1 MAMATY
7 AWLFLFQLNLV
18 ASLAPG
24 GCTFVENGEDFSLVL
39 KEDVNGETLSLTEDH
54 PTSGDFKV
62 KKFFVAKKHVSDAKK
77 GTVLKKADFETSFVA
92 PTFLTVF
99 TGSATEPTPLC
110 SINLAKGVGNKLPDD
125 VKIIIQDIRALMSFG
140 LGALL
145 CCWARSRELKSRD
158 HVDPLERIQ
167 LFAFMM

>member
-1 MAMATY
+1 MVAMAY
-7 AWLFLFQLNLV
+7 AWLFLSHLSLV

-24 GCTFVENGEDFSLVL
+24 DCTFVENGEDFALVL
-39 KEDVNGETLSLTEDH
+39 KEDVNGETLSLTEH
-54 PTSGDFKV
+54 PISGDFV
-62 KKFFVAKKHVSDAKK
+62 KKFFVAKKHVSAAKK
-77 GTVLKKADFETSFVA
+77 GTVLKKADFETSFMA

-99 TGSATEPTPLC
+99 TGSATDPTPLC
-110 SINLAKGVGNKLPDD
+110 SINLAKNGVGNKLPDD